1 MADATAIPRKA
12 VVMNFI
18 LRRLG
23 FYALAAWVSITLNFF
38 LPRLMPGNPGDAV
51 MARLQGRVRPE
62 TIDAMRKAYGLSDDP
77 LWQQYIDYIVNIFHG
92 EFGIAISAFPTPVTE
107 IILTSF
113 TWTLILGLTA
123 TIIAFVIGNI
133 LGIFGAWRRGGLF
146 DSIMPPLMI
155 LVGSFP
161 YFWLATLALYFLG
174 FQWGWFPLRH
184 AYGSDFS
191 PTWSLDFIASVLLHL
206 VLPAA
211 SLVLIA
217 IGGWVL
223 GMRNTMI
230 STLSED
236 YVMMAEAKGLPQSR
250 VMFNYA
256 ARNALLPN
264 LTAFG
269 MQLGFILGGALLT
282 EVVFSYPGLGYQ
294 LLGAV
299 RNLDY
304 PLMQGIFLMLTFS
317 VLGANLIM
325 DLLYVRL
332 DPRVRGT

>member
-1 MADATAIPRKA
+1 MS
-12 VVMNFI
+12 FI

-38 LPRLMPGNPGDAV
+38 LPRMMPGDPGDAV
-51 MARLQGRVRPE
+51 MARMQGRVQPE
-62 TIDAMRKAYGLSDDP
+62 TVDAMRKAYGLSDDP
-77 LWQQYIDYIVNIFHG
+77 IWQQYLEYVGNLFRG
-92 EFGIAISAFPTPVTE
+92 EFGIAISSFPTPVTE
-107 IILTSF
+107 IIRTSF
-113 TWTLILGLTA
+113 FWTLLLGLTA
-123 TIIAFVIGNI
+123 TIIAFVIGNL
-133 LGIFGAWRRGGLF
+133 LGIIGAWRRGGLV
-146 DSIMPPLMI
+146 DSVMPPLLI
-155 LVGSFP
+155 FVGSFP
-161 YFWLATLALYFLG
+161 YFWLALLALFFMG
-174 FQWGWFPLRH
+174 FEWGWFPLRH
-184 AYGSDFS
+184 AYSTDYS
-191 PTWSLDFIASVLLHL
+191 PSWSLDFISSVAYHL
-206 VLPAA
+206 ILPAA
-211 SLVLIA
+211 SLVIVA

-236 YVMMAEAKGLPQSR
+236 YVMMAEAKGLPQR
-250 VMFNYA
+250 QVMFNYA

-282 EVVFSYPGLGYQ
+282 EIVFSYPGLGYQ

-304 PLMQGIFLMLTFS
+304 PLMQGIFLIITFS
-317 VLGANLIM
+317 VLGANLVM